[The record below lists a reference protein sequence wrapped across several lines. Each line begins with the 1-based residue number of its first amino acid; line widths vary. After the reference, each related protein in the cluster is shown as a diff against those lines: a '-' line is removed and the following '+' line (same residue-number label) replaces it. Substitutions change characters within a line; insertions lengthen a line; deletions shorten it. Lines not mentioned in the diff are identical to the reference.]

1 MTGGQFREVDP
12 DLLAD
17 YVGGALTGT
26 PAEATVDR
34 LIAEDPSWERAY
46 AELVH
51 ATDAVRVDLAGWAAV
66 PEPMPADIADR
77 LTAALRAEIGPTAG
91 LATSAPTRL
100 GTQPAA
106 STDTEDTAGLGTAR
120 TGAADRGNMGAA
132 DTAVRTG
139 VGGADDVAEG
149 GVAAPDRGV
158 RPGRRP
164 ASGVPE
170 QSRPGGARN
179 RGAARNRRRW
189 SRLAG
194 PVAVAAAVAAFA
206 GFGVSRLMI
215 PDARDGGSVTSQSDS
230 GPESASDAG
239 AAEVPRTLV
248 EPSPQLLLS
257 SGTDYTAPG
266 LAAAAKG
273 MEQRTG
279 GNPPSRAAAPDA
291 GTDNEQYSATDR
303 SPAELARLT
312 DRAALSGCL
321 DAVAEAHARGP
332 LTVEVVD
339 YATFEGTPALIL
351 RFVDATGVRWAMA
364 AGPACGLP
372 GSGADTRYRTQVG

>member
-1 MTGGQFREVDP
+1 VTAGQFREVDP

-17 YVGGALTGT
+17 YVGGALAGT
-26 PAEATVDR
+26 PAEAAVDR
-34 LIAEDPSWERAY
+34 LIVEDPSWERAY
-46 AELVH
+46 ADLVR
-51 ATDAVRVDLAGWAAV
+51 ATDAVRIDLAGWAAV
-66 PEPMPADIADR
+66 PEPMPTDIAAR
-77 LTAALRAEIGPTAG
+77 LTAALRAEI
-91 LATSAPTRL
+91 AP
-100 GTQPAA
+100 A
-106 STDTEDTAGLGTAR
+106 S
-120 TGAADRGNMGAA
+120 AA
-132 DTAVRTG
+132 DTAARTG
-139 VGGADDVAEG
+139 VSAADGAVDG

-170 QSRPGGARN
+170 QTRPGGARN

-194 PVAVAAAVAAFA
+194 PVAVATAVAAFA

-215 PDARDGGSVTSQSDS
+215 PDATDGGSVTSQSDS

-248 EPSPQLLLS
+248 EPSAQLLLS

-273 MEQRTG
+273 LEQRTG
-279 GNPPSRAAAPDA
+279 GDPPSRSAPNA
-291 GTDNEQYSATDR
+291 GTDEEQDNSADR

-321 DAVAEAHARGP
+321 DAVAEAHARGA

-339 YATFEGTPALIL
+339 FATFEGTPALII

>member
-1 MTGGQFREVDP
+1 VTAGQFREVDP

-17 YVGGALTGT
+17 YVGGALAGT
-26 PAEATVDR
+26 PAEAAVDR
-34 LIAEDPSWERAY
+34 LIVEDPSWERAY
-46 AELVH
+46 ADLVS
-51 ATDAVRVDLAGWAAV
+51 AVDAVRVDLAGWAAV
-66 PEPMPADIADR
+66 LEPMPADVADR
-77 LTAALRAEIGPTAG
+77 LTAALRAEIGPAAG
-91 LATSAPTRL
+91 IATMAAATPGSESETTIAAAPV
-100 GTQPAA
+100 P
-106 STDTEDTAGLGTAR
+106 
-120 TGAADRGNMGAA
+120 GAADPANAGSAAGAGSAA
-132 DTAVRTG
+132 DVGAG
-139 VGGADDVAEG
+139 V
-149 GVAAPDRGV
+149 PDRGV

-194 PVAVAAAVAAFA
+194 PVAVATAVAAFA

-215 PDARDGGSVTSQSDS
+215 PDAADDRSVTSQSDA
-230 GPESASDAG
+230 GPESATDAG
-239 AAEVPRTLV
+239 GAEAPRTLV
-248 EPSPQLLLS
+248 EPSAQRLLS

-279 GNPPSRAAAPDA
+279 GDLPSRAAVPDE
-291 GTDNEQYSATDR
+291 GTDNEQNSATDR

-339 YATFEGTPALIL
+339 FATFEGTPALII